1 MHREL
6 LSLASRDVERILRHH
21 GFVLNRSKGSH
32 QQFVGF
38 IRGMKQRVTVIKNQK
53 RFEPKTLASMIRQ
66 SGLTEQEW
74 LEALK

>member
-6 LSLASRDVERILRHH
+6 LGLTSREVERLLRHYE
-21 GFVLNRSKGSH
+21 FVLDRIEGSH
-32 QQFVGF
+32 QQYIGFV
-38 IRGMKQRVTVIKNQK
+38 REMKRRVTVIKNQK
-53 RFEPKTLASMIRQ
+53 RFAPKTLATMIRQ

>member
-6 LSLASRDVERILRHH
+6 LGLTSQEVESILHRN
-21 GFVLNRSKGSH
+21 GFVLKRVKGSH

-38 IRGMKQRVTVIKNQK
+38 VRGRKRKVTVVKNQK
-53 RFEPKTLASMIRQ
+53 RFAPKTLASMLRQ

-74 LEALK
+74 LDAL